1 IISLTEVPKK
11 MGKVVKYCS
20 SCDEGFAE
28 RFGFCPNCGASLQA
42 FELNPL
48 ASGESRNEEPIHA
61 ETPENFASVAEPA
74 IIADEVVTEE
84 IEIQAAA
91 ASDAAEAEL
100 DEPEI
105 VEQPVTVAAIVPPIS
120 KDYYRMPEVHADAPR
135 RSVAAPVYSKADDGG
150 YYVTVIQEKNSKQR
164 NVLLLGATVFML
176 TLTVVTTLV
185 SLFQKDL
192 RVGAIDEGKL
202 FSAVIV
208 DDEPMTLEEEQQKK
222 DDDDGGGGG
231 GGGKDEEE
239 PVNKGDLPD
248 QSRTP
253 TRPPDPKVP
262 RLENPSLA
270 LPPPQTE
277 GDRKFE
283 KKYVQWGDPNS
294 RFGNLSS
301 GPGTGGGTGT
311 GTGTGAGSGSG
322 TGAGSGTGSGSG
334 SGNGDGNGSGSGPG
348 GDGAPP
354 PVRAVVTS
362 PYRIISK
369 PKATYTDAARTANVQ
384 GNVRLKIT
392 LLASGQVG
400 SITPVSRL
408 PHGLTEQAIAAA
420 RQIRFE
426 PKKVNGVATS
436 VVVTFDYG
444 FNIY

>member
-1 IISLTEVPKK
+1 MTEVPKK

-42 FELNPL
+42 FEMNPL
-48 ASGESRNEEPIHA
+48 ASGESRNEEIVQA
-61 ETPENFASVAEPA
+61 ETTEIAAPVAEPP
-74 IIADEVVTEE
+74 IIEEEVVTEE
-84 IEIQAAA
+84 IQIPAVAAFD
-91 ASDAAEAEL
+91 SVEAEM

-105 VEQPVTVAAIVPPIS
+105 VEQPVTAAAIAPPIRE
-120 KDYYRMPEVHADAPR
+120 DFYRMPEVHADEPR

-164 NVLLLGATVFML
+164 NVLLLGATVFMV
-176 TLTVVTTLV
+176 TLTVVTTIV

-192 RVGAIDEGKL
+192 RVGAIDDGKL

-208 DDEPMTLEEEQQKK
+208 DEPMTVEEEQQKK

-231 GGGKDEEE
+231 GGGKDEPD
-239 PVNKGDLPD
+239 PVGKGDLANQTKNPI
-248 QSRTP
+248 
-253 TRPPDPKVP
+253 RPPDAKVH
-262 RLENPSLA
+262 RMENPSLE
-270 LPPPQTE
+270 LPPPSTQ

-283 KKYVQWGDPNS
+283 KKYGQWGDPNS
-294 RFGNLSS
+294 RFGGISN
-301 GPGTGGGTGT
+301 GPGTGGGMGT
-311 GTGTGAGSGSG
+311 GNGTGQGSGNGTGVGSGS
-322 TGAGSGTGSGSG
+322 GSGSG
-334 SGNGDGNGSGSGPG
+334 SGNGPGNGDGTGVG
-348 GDGAPP
+348 GDREPP